1 MARRVL
7 EELPRQVE
15 EYFELKKI
23 QPGQMRNVM
32 YNEDIMQM
40 DMHRQP
46 NVQPVYANMNGS
58 LHRQATW
65 EEQYQHKNSF

>member
-1 MARRVL
+1 M
-7 EELPRQVE
+7 
-15 EYFELKKI
+15 KKI

-40 DMHRQP
+40 NMHRQP

-58 LHRQATW
+58 FHRQATW